1 MNLEINLHHFEE
13 LIKKGY
19 SLDII
24 FLLLLI
30 EKNIDITEI
39 VNNSAKI
46 SAIYQSLVRK
56 GLITDHDEKLTI
68 MGKELISFIKTKGE
82 EKIVKKK
89 TSLTEFETWW
99 KTFPGTDTFTH
110 KGRKFTGSRSLRQ
123 NKEDCKVKF
132 NKILLEGDYTA
143 KQLTDALQYDV
154 EQKKEASIKQGT
166 NKLTY
171 MQNSLTYL
179 NQRSYEPF
187 IELINEGTEIEHVP
201 QSGID
206 I

>member
-30 EKNIDITEI
+30 EKNIDITEMF
-39 VNNSAKI
+39 NNSAKI

-201 QSGID
+201 QSGTD

>member
-1 MNLEINLHHFEE
+1 MHLEINLHHFEE
-13 LIKKGY
+13 IIKKGY

-24 FLLLLI
+24 YLLKLVEEQVDLSS
-30 EKNIDITEI
+30 I
-39 VNNSAKI
+39 VNNSARI
-46 SAIYQSLVRK
+46 AALHQSLIRK
-56 GLITDHDEKLTI
+56 GLISDNDERLTI
-68 MGKELISFIKTKGE
+68 MGKELLSFIKTEGE
-82 EKIVKKK
+82 VKIVKKK
-89 TSLTEFETWW
+89 ASVDEFETWW

-123 NKEDCKVKF
+123 NKEDCKIKF

-154 EQKKEASIKQGT
+154 DQKKDASIKQGT
-166 NKLTY
+166 NKLTF

-187 IELINEGTEIEHVP
+187 IELINEGIELDSTP
-201 QSGID
+201 QSGTD

>member
-1 MNLEINLHHFEE
+1 MHLEISLHHFEE
-13 LIKKGY
+13 IIKKGY

-24 FLLLLI
+24 YLLKLVEEQVDLSSI
-30 EKNIDITEI
+30 I
-39 VNNSAKI
+39 NNSARI
-46 SAIYQSLVRK
+46 SALHQSLIRK
-56 GLITDHDEKLTI
+56 GLISDNDERLTI
-68 MGKELISFIKTKGE
+68 MGKELLSFIKTEGE
-82 EKIVKKK
+82 VKIVKKK
-89 TSLTEFETWW
+89 ASVDEFETWW

-123 NKEDCKVKF
+123 NKEDCKIKF

-154 EQKKEASIKQGT
+154 DQKKDASIKQGT

-187 IELINEGTEIEHVP
+187 IELINEGVEINSNP
-201 QSGID
+201 QSGTD

>member
-132 NKILLEGDYTA
+132 SKILLEGDYTA

-201 QSGID
+201 QSGTD

>member
-1 MNLEINLHHFEE
+1 MHLEINLHHFEE
-13 LIKKGY
+13 IIKKGY

-24 FLLLLI
+24 YLLKLVEEQVDLSS
-30 EKNIDITEI
+30 I
-39 VNNSAKI
+39 VNNSARI
-46 SAIYQSLVRK
+46 AALHQSLIRK
-56 GLITDHDEKLTI
+56 GLISDNDERLTI
-68 MGKELISFIKTKGE
+68 MGKELLSFIKTEGE
-82 EKIVKKK
+82 VKIVKKK
-89 TSLTEFETWW
+89 ASVDEFETWW

-154 EQKKEASIKQGT
+154 EQKKDASIKQGT

-187 IELINEGTEIEHVP
+187 IELINEGVEINSNP
-201 QSGID
+201 QSGTD

>member
-1 MNLEINLHHFEE
+1 MNLEISLHHFEE
-13 LIKKGY
+13 IIKKGY

-24 FLLLLI
+24 YLLKLV
-30 EKNIDITEI
+30 EEQIDLTPII
-39 VNNSAKI
+39 KDSARI
-46 SAIYQSLVRK
+46 SALHQSLIRK
-56 GLITDHDEKLTI
+56 GLITDTDEKLTI
-68 MGKELISFIKTKGE
+68 MGKELLSFIKTQGE
-82 EKIVKKK
+82 VKIVKKK
-89 TSLTEFETWW
+89 ASVDEFDTWW

-110 KGRKFTGSRSLRQ
+110 RGKKFTGSRSLRQ

-201 QSGID
+201 QSGTD

>member
-1 MNLEINLHHFEE
+1 LVEE
-13 LIKKGY
+13 QVDL
-19 SLDII
+19 SS
-24 FLLLLI
+24 
-30 EKNIDITEI
+30 I
-39 VNNSAKI
+39 VNNSARI
-46 SAIYQSLVRK
+46 AALHQSLIRK
-56 GLITDHDEKLTI
+56 GLISDNDERLTI
-68 MGKELISFIKTKGE
+68 MGKELLSFIKTEGE
-82 EKIVKKK
+82 VKIVKKK
-89 TSLTEFETWW
+89 ASVDEFETWW

-123 NKEDCKVKF
+123 NKEDCKIKF

-154 EQKKEASIKQGT
+154 DQKKDASIKQGT
-166 NKLTY
+166 NKLTF

-187 IELINEGTEIEHVP
+187 IELINEGIELDSTP
-201 QSGID
+201 QSGTD

>member
-30 EKNIDITEI
+30 EKNIDITEM

-187 IELINEGTEIEHVP
+187 IELINEGVELNSSP

>member
-1 MNLEINLHHFEE
+1 LVEE
-13 LIKKGY
+13 QVDL
-19 SLDII
+19 SS
-24 FLLLLI
+24 
-30 EKNIDITEI
+30 I
-39 VNNSAKI
+39 VNNSARI
-46 SAIYQSLVRK
+46 AALHQSLIRK
-56 GLITDHDEKLTI
+56 GLISDNDERLTI
-68 MGKELISFIKTKGE
+68 MGKELLSFIKTEGE
-82 EKIVKKK
+82 VKIVKKK
-89 TSLTEFETWW
+89 ASVDEFETWW

-123 NKEDCKVKF
+123 NKEDCKIKF

-154 EQKKEASIKQGT
+154 DQKKDASIKQGT
-166 NKLTY
+166 NKLTF

-187 IELINEGTEIEHVP
+187 IELINEGVEINSNP
-201 QSGID
+201 QSGTD

>member
-68 MGKELISFIKTKGE
+68 MGKELISFIKRKGE

-123 NKEDCKVKF
+123 NKEECKVKF

-187 IELINEGTEIEHVP
+187 IELINEGTELEYVP
-201 QSGID
+201 QSGTD

>member
-39 VNNSAKI
+39 VSNSAKI

-68 MGKELISFIKTKGE
+68 MGKELISFIKTKGV

-154 EQKKEASIKQGT
+154 EQKKEVSIKQGT

-187 IELINEGTEIEHVP
+187 IELINEGTEIEYVP